1 MWSKLVEFVRAR
13 RALSIA
19 VAVVVV
25 IVAGGAVYM
34 AARAAPEDSTTTTT
48 AAPVTTTST
57 APTTTTTLATT
68 TTMAGPTSAINGL
81 PVDDPTLLER
91 RVLAVKMDNHVNA
104 RPQSGVQEADV
115 VFEIVVEGITR
126 FLTLWQQSDT
136 DYFGPMRSGRPTDP
150 HILTALNQ
158 PTFAISGAQSW
169 VQGLIRSMDVHLIG
183 EVRPATFRVSG
194 RFAPHNL
201 YVDTNLLREHADQQ
215 GYPDEPPTGP
225 IWQFGD
231 IPDTAIPA
239 KSVEIDFVGNLV
251 RWDWDEATGVW
262 LRTADGQESMWRTRD
277 GEEGR
282 IGFPVMVALHTEQYL
297 HSPPGRG
304 RSLPSSRTTGTGV
317 AYVFAD
323 GMVVEGTWERETE
336 QDWFTLT
343 DADGNVIPVPAGQAW
358 ISLVPTN
365 NEIVIE

>member
-1 MWSKLVEFVRAR
+1 MWSNIVEFVRAR
-13 RALSIA
+13 KVLSIA
-19 VAVVVV
+19 ILVVV
-25 IVAGGAVYM
+25 IGAGTAIFM
-34 AARAAPEDSTTTTT
+34 AARAEPD
-48 AAPVTTTST
+48 VTNTVA
-57 APTTTTTLATT
+57 APTTTTTLAATTTTSPATTT
-68 TTMAGPTSAINGL
+68 TTMGGPTSAINGL

-104 RPQSGVQEADV
+104 RPQSGIQEADV

-158 PTFAISGAQSW
+158 PTFAISGAQNW
-169 VQGLIRSMDVHLIG
+169 VQGLIVSMDVHLIG
-183 EVRPATFRVSG
+183 EVRPATFRISE
-194 RFAPHNL
+194 RFAPRNL

-231 IPDTAIPA
+231 LPATAQPA
-239 KSVEIDFVGNLV
+239 SSVEIDFAGNTV
-251 RWDWDEATGVW
+251 NWDWDAATGTW
-262 LRTADGQESMWRTRD
+262 LRSADGQESMWRSQE

-282 IGFPVMVALHTEQYL
+282 IGFPVMVVLFTEQYL

-304 RSLPSSRTTGTGV
+304 RSLPSSLTTGSGA
-317 AYVFAD
+317 AYVLAD
-323 GMVVEGTWERETE
+323 GKVVEGMWERETE
-336 QDWFTLT
+336 ADWFTLT
-343 DADGNVIPVPAGQAW
+343 DASGSVIPVPAGQSW
-358 ISLVPTN
+358 ISLVPSDD
-365 NEIVIE
+365 EVVID